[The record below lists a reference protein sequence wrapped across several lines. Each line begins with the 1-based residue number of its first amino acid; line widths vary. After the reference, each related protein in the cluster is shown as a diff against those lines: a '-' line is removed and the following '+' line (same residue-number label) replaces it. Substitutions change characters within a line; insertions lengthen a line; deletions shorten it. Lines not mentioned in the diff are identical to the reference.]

1 MNTTLWQKRVKAQGK
16 HSNFSGALKAPYFFG
31 FKGEK
36 RHDFKHWRK
45 RIYFTFRDWFLA

>member
-1 MNTTLWQKRVKAQGK
+1 MNTTLWLKRAKVQGYQP
-16 HSNFSGALKAPYFFG
+16 NFSGALKAPYFFG

-45 RIYFTFRDWFLA
+45 RIYFTFRNWFLA

>member
-31 FKGEK
+31 FKGEN
-36 RHDFKHWRK
+36 RHDF
-45 RIYFTFRDWFLA
+45 